1 MRTVEEIKDIL
12 QAHWGELAE
21 RYRVRTIA
29 LFGSYARGEQTLQSD
44 VDLLVEFETKPD
56 LLKFVNMEA
65 YLEELLG
72 VEVQL
77 TTIEALRP
85 KFRERVMREAIPL

>member
-1 MRTVEEIKDIL
+1 
-12 QAHWGELAE
+12 
-21 RYRVRTIA
+21 VRTIA
-29 LFGSYARGEQTLQSD
+29 LFGSYARGEQTPQSD

-85 KFRERVMREAIPL
+85 EFRERVMREAIPL